1 MATTDKKMLFRIF
14 PHALT
19 VTALFVL
26 SACATTQPQSASVSK
41 PAAASTSAAAAP
53 VAEAEVADTFEGD
66 GMEIPLDGSSL
77 AAFEASMARV
87 KRHASEDNY
96 ITLEN
101 AIEYLLVYDL
111 EVKRNK
117 DKLAAKLDGLN
128 GYEVIAR
135 VGWRKPPPGKSKA
148 VKGAADATIDT

>member
-1 MATTDKKMLFRIF
+1 MATAKNSMFFRTLVQI
-14 PHALT
+14 LT
-19 VTALFVL
+19 VTAVLFLV
-26 SACATTQPQSASVSK
+26 ACAAPQSKSPEESAQAVADASEQVSK
-41 PAAASTSAAAAP
+41 P
-53 VAEAEVADTFEGD
+53 EVIDTDEGD

-77 AAFEASMARV
+77 EAFDASMARV
-87 KRHASEDNY
+87 KRHSTESSY

-111 EVKRNK
+111 EVRRDKE
-117 DKLAAKLDGLN
+117 KLAAKLDGLT

-148 VKGAADATIDT
+148 EKGAADAKNNET